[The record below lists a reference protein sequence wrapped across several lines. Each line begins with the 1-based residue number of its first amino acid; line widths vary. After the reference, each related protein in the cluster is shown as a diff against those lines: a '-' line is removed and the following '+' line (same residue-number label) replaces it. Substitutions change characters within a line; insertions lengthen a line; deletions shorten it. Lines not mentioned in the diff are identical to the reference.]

1 MKMTEVDSQKR
12 GRRDREL
19 EGEEERGYLFLGKMS
34 GRFHHVL
41 VESKVFKMEKEAS
54 G

>member
-1 MKMTEVDSQKR
+1 MTEVDSQKR
-12 GRRDREL
+12 GGREREQ

-34 GRFHHVL
+34 GRFCHVL
-41 VESKVFKMEKEAS
+41 VDSKAFKVEKEAS